1 MRAAAT
7 LTALCQF
14 AAASV
19 LVFGPSVEGRG
30 PDVQDVGDLAD
41 RPILAIRILGLS
53 RVDEVLVRN
62 QLRTAVGDPYD
73 AATVRGD
80 VRRLDRLGEFKFV
93 TAEAELAADGS
104 VMVIFS
110 LVEQVLIAEVQVV
123 GNKLISDQD
132 LLQVVALRRGL
143 PLDNFLI
150 SSAKREIEAL
160 YRRRGHYLVN
170 VLVDES
176 ELEETGILLLRV
188 IEGPRVK
195 VRAIEFVGVEAF
207 DPKQLRA
214 QIDTHVALPLVRR
227 GELDEEVLIGDV
239 AALDRFYRDRGYL
252 DVRVDRRIDLS
263 PDNKEAKITFLL
275 AEGRPYTLRAVQAR
289 RMVDRGPLRVFAP
302 EQIAAMLDIKTGDLY
317 SRDKLRKSLKVIRD
331 AYGHLGYLDVRVS
344 PSELRTGAEPQV
356 DLLLSIDEGRQY
368 KVGLVRLKGN
378 FLTRDKVIR
387 RHLRGVRPG
396 RPFDAPELERATERI
411 RRTRLFNE
419 VRLTVQDPDPAAP
432 EYRDVLVEV
441 KEANTG
447 SVNFGLAVGSD
458 AGVFGEFSIVQRNF
472 DIADLPESLD
482 EWIRGRAFRGG
493 GQQFS
498 MVVRP
503 GNEFFQYSV
512 SITEPNIFETNN
524 ALRVGGNFRQRQ
536 FDRYDEQRVSL
547 STSLSRRLGEIWNFG
562 VSSRFEQ
569 VELSDIDSFAPTA
582 VFSSAGP
589 DSLASVGLSLTRTS
603 VATLV
608 RPGRGSRLELAINQ
622 QTGLLGG
629 DFDFTTTSAAYTVF
643 LTLDEDFLGRRSILK
658 LNSRVGY
665 IINGEDAPIYQRL
678 YLGGRSFRGF
688 GFREVSPKGIRA
700 DDGLPSEDPVGGEWL
715 LFAGAQY
722 EFPLFAETITGVF
735 FVDSGTVT
743 NNPGFDDY
751 RVSIGGGIRLYIP
764 QLGPIPM
771 AFDFAVPI
779 RKEDD
784 DETQLF
790 SFTAELPFD

>member
-1 MRAAAT
+1 
-7 LTALCQF
+7 
-14 AAASV
+14 
-19 LVFGPSVEGRG
+19 
-30 PDVQDVGDLAD
+30 
-41 RPILAIRILGLS
+41 
-53 RVDEVLVRN
+53 
-62 QLRTAVGDPYD
+62 
-73 AATVRGD
+73 
-80 VRRLDRLGEFKFV
+80 
-93 TAEAELAADGS
+93 
-104 VMVIFS
+104 
-110 LVEQVLIAEVQVV
+110 
-123 GNKLISDQD
+123 
-132 LLQVVALRRGL
+132 
-143 PLDNFLI
+143 
-150 SSAKREIEAL
+150 
-160 YRRRGHYLVN
+160 
-170 VLVDES
+170 
-176 ELEETGILLLRV
+176 
-188 IEGPRVK
+188 
-195 VRAIEFVGVEAF
+195 
-207 DPKQLRA
+207 
-214 QIDTHVALPLVRR
+214 
-227 GELDEEVLIGDV
+227 
-239 AALDRFYRDRGYL
+239 
-252 DVRVDRRIDLS
+252 
-263 PDNKEAKITFLL
+263 
-275 AEGRPYTLRAVQAR
+275 
-289 RMVDRGPLRVFAP
+289 
-302 EQIAAMLDIKTGDLY
+302 
-317 SRDKLRKSLKVIRD
+317 
-331 AYGHLGYLDVRVS
+331 
-344 PSELRTGAEPQV
+344 
-356 DLLLSIDEGRQY
+356 
-368 KVGLVRLKGN
+368 
-378 FLTRDKVIR
+378 
-387 RHLRGVRPG
+387 
-396 RPFDAPELERATERI
+396 
-411 RRTRLFNE
+411 
-419 VRLTVQDPDPAAP
+419 
-432 EYRDVLVEV
+432 
-441 KEANTG
+441 
-447 SVNFGLAVGSD
+447 
-458 AGVFGEFSIVQRNF
+458 
-472 DIADLPESLD
+472 
-482 EWIRGRAFRGG
+482 
-493 GQQFS
+493 

-582 VFSSAGP
+582 VFDSAGP

-629 DFDFTTTSAAYTVF
+629 DFDFTTTSVEYTVF

-688 GFREVSPKGIRA
+688 EFRQVSPKGIRA

-771 AFDFAVPI
+771 AFDFAVPV
-779 RKEDD
+779 RQEDD

>member
-7 LTALCQF
+7 LAALGQF
-14 AAASV
+14 AAACV

-30 PDVQDVGDLAD
+30 PVVQDVGDLAD
-41 RPILAIRILGLS
+41 RPIAAIRILGLS

-104 VMVIFS
+104 VEVIFS

-207 DPKQLRA
+207 DHKQLRA

-239 AALDRFYRDRGYL
+239 AALDRFYKDRGYL

-275 AEGRPYTLRAVQAR
+275 AEGRPYTLRAVQAQR
-289 RMVDRGPLRVFAP
+289 SVDGGPLRVFAP
-302 EQIAAMLDIKTGDLY
+302 EQIAAMLDIKTGDVY
-317 SRDKLRKSLKVIRD
+317 SQDKLRKSLKVVQD
-331 AYGHLGYLDVRVS
+331 AYGHLGYLDVRVF
-344 PSELRTGAEPQV
+344 PSEPLRTGDEPQA
-356 DLLLSIDEGRQY
+356 DLVLSIDEGRQY

-493 GQQFS
+493 GQQFA

-512 SITEPNIFETNN
+512 SITEPSIFETNN
-524 ALRVGGNFRQRQ
+524 ALRVGGNFRQRR
-536 FDRYDEQRVSL
+536 FERYDEQRVRL
-547 STSLSRRLGEIWNFG
+547 STSLSRRLGEI
-562 VSSRFEQ
+562 
-569 VELSDIDSFAPTA
+569 
-582 VFSSAGP
+582 
-589 DSLASVGLSLTRTS
+589 
-603 VATLV
+603 
-608 RPGRGSRLELAINQ
+608 
-622 QTGLLGG
+622 
-629 DFDFTTTSAAYTVF
+629 
-643 LTLDEDFLGRRSILK
+643 
-658 LNSRVGY
+658 
-665 IINGEDAPIYQRL
+665 
-678 YLGGRSFRGF
+678 
-688 GFREVSPKGIRA
+688 
-700 DDGLPSEDPVGGEWL
+700 
-715 LFAGAQY
+715 
-722 EFPLFAETITGVF
+722 
-735 FVDSGTVT
+735 
-743 NNPGFDDY
+743 
-751 RVSIGGGIRLYIP
+751 
-764 QLGPIPM
+764 
-771 AFDFAVPI
+771 
-779 RKEDD
+779 
-784 DETQLF
+784 
-790 SFTAELPFD
+790 